1 VVHIGWRNSYRVLMG
16 KPKGKDCL
24 EDPGVYRMV
33 ILTWNLQ
40 KLAVIAWIGFIW
52 LGTISSGGLL

>member
-1 VVHIGWRNSYRVLMG
+1 MG

-24 EDPGVYRMV
+24 ENLGIHRMA

-52 LGTISSGGLL
+52 LGTKYSGGLL